1 MTLYS
6 KAAIWTPAIGDAGTF
21 VESSLATSSSMEVE
35 NLQHQQPTRRWRS
48 SAYDP
53 AYFVMDLGGDYAVDT
68 VLMLYTNASST
79 ATIRVRMDGVLADV
93 SGESAD
99 LDTKVGGV
107 NRSHWPEYDDNGTP
121 TKVPITGWDRN
132 HAIVHFTQTTKRY
145 LRVDVYD
152 SANPDSYYEA
162 GRLYISTIYQ
172 PTLNVEY
179 GSSMPWPVERQTRL
193 ESVGGAFHPIA
204 RPRANS
210 LSCNWQF
217 KYEDE
222 LMEEL
227 YELARL
233 RGTSQDLVYCADPT
247 SKWQHHQLVY
257 GTMTAPTTPSIPE
270 YSFYTLQ
277 FSMEEL
283 P

>member
-6 KAAIWTPAIGDAGTF
+6 KAAIWTPTIGDAGTF
-21 VESSLATSSSMEVE
+21 VESSTAASASMAVE
-35 NLQHQQPTRRWRS
+35 NLQNQQPTRRWRS
-48 SAYDP
+48 TDLNSAY
-53 AYFVMDLGGDYAVDT
+53 FIMDFGGDYTVDS
-68 VLMLYTNASST
+68 VLMLYTNAT
-79 ATIRVRMDGVLADV
+79 NQADIRVRMDGVLADV

-99 LDTKVGGV
+99 LDTGQV
-107 NRSHWPEYDDNGTP
+107 SHWPEYDNNGTP
-121 TKVPITGWDRN
+121 TLVPITGWDRT
-132 HAIVHFTQTTKRY
+132 HAIVHFTATTKRY

-152 SANPDSYYEA
+152 STNADGYYEA
-162 GRLYISTIYQ
+162 GRLYVSTIYQ

-179 GSSMPWPVERQTRL
+179 GSSMPWPVERQARL
-193 ESVGGAFHPIA
+193 ESAGGALHPIA
-204 RPRANS
+204 RPRINS
-210 LSCNWQF
+210 LSCSWQF

-222 LMEEL
+222 LMEEM

-233 RGTSQDLVYCADPT
+233 RGTSNDLVYCADPT

-257 GTMTAPTTPSIPE
+257 GTMSAPTTPSIPE
-270 YSFYTLQ
+270 YGFYTLN